1 MTNALNFAKEITDIS
16 REDMQI
22 MYHARKSLLFSNE
35 KPWMK
40 RERNLFEVTMGAYDG
55 ADVCKLV
62 GIFML
67 NKISKKYDK
76 NDIGLSRDDGL
87 AVFKNISGPKS
98 ER

>member
-40 RERNLFEVTMGAYDG
+40 REGNLFGVTMGAYDG
-55 ADVCKLV
+55 AKVCKLE

-67 NKISKKYDK
+67 NKISEKCDKY
-76 NDIGLSRDDGL
+76 NIGLYRDDGL
-87 AVFKNISGPKS
+87 AVFKI
-98 ER
+98 

>member
-1 MTNALNFAKEITDIS
+1 MTNALNFAKEITDIT

-40 RERNLFEVTMGAYDG
+40 REGNLFDVTMGAYDG
-55 ADVCKLV
+55 AEVCELV

-67 NKISKKYDK
+67 NKISEKYDK
-76 NDIGLSRDDGL
+76 NDIGLYRDD
-87 AVFKNISGPKS
+87 AIKTT
-98 ER
+98 